1 MRYPNWAQVY
11 ANDPDIESYDKNQE
25 DIINLTIDSISPE
38 ACIQNFQNEPNL
50 ISISVT
56 PITNEIQV
64 LHHLTT
70 IGGNISDPQ
79 KKLVALTGFDSE
91 ARAVMLD
98 PKLFEFANNVEI
110 PTWTNLSKAKDKKE
124 LLGCILSRSTLKFRS
139 IINIPP
145 LLAKCFINKSSGAPE
160 DLFFDCVAAIKAFD
174 STHKESTEFPSA
186 DKHCRRILFFIWAA
200 AVKKIKETIVV
211 SSDNCHLKKFQ
222 NDLHHHSILSKSVLN
237 PDSSSAIT
245 PSDSTLNS
253 LAGSISSLTNHLESA
268 KDEKN
273 LSNDSKLNKFD
284 KLPEFSKK
292 TILHASAR
300 SKESERMTVNDDF
313 NKLLQQNS
321 LSRARTHL
329 NQTLASYKCN
339 IDACAILVAT
349 IMAGDLIWTRS
360 SHTPEKFTIFL
371 MGKPN
376 PKRQSMSQKDW
387 LKLHLQEADGQNGLD
402 DKMIEKLAHFNYD
415 YPIGLADLRHFINNM
430 TGCSRLMF
438 YPTSA
443 ASLSLVSW
451 IDHIDDNELI
461 YEMQFDIDSL
471 FGLKIC
477 LTIDRGM
484 QLFLQSCQD
493 ASNINGVN
501 FTYLDFSFDQNSI
514 ERGRFTCNPP
524 PPLLALFSDTK
535 KSDNNEDTRQG
546 KSRRKNALSGI
557 GQDEDKESNL
567 IQMDNKNDKW
577 ILNKDEDYRKVFN
590 KEIWKENPP
599 PIINKSKNVVTQELS
614 AKDSVTTIAKE
625 AMRNQTNT
633 QKPNTTISKRNA
645 DNLQISNRQ

>member
-1 MRYPNWAQVY
+1 
-11 ANDPDIESYDKNQE
+11 
-25 DIINLTIDSISPE
+25 
-38 ACIQNFQNEPNL
+38 
-50 ISISVT
+50 
-56 PITNEIQV
+56 
-64 LHHLTT
+64 
-70 IGGNISDPQ
+70 
-79 KKLVALTGFDSE
+79 
-91 ARAVMLD
+91 
-98 PKLFEFANNVEI
+98 
-110 PTWTNLSKAKDKKE
+110 
-124 LLGCILSRSTLKFRS
+124 
-139 IINIPP
+139 
-145 LLAKCFINKSSGAPE
+145 
-160 DLFFDCVAAIKAFD
+160 
-174 STHKESTEFPSA
+174 
-186 DKHCRRILFFIWAA
+186 
-200 AVKKIKETIVV
+200 
-211 SSDNCHLKKFQ
+211 
-222 NDLHHHSILSKSVLN
+222 
-237 PDSSSAIT
+237 
-245 PSDSTLNS
+245 
-253 LAGSISSLTNHLESA
+253 
-268 KDEKN
+268 
-273 LSNDSKLNKFD
+273 
-284 KLPEFSKK
+284 
-292 TILHASAR
+292 
-300 SKESERMTVNDDF
+300 
-313 NKLLQQNS
+313 
-321 LSRARTHL
+321 
-329 NQTLASYKCN
+329 
-339 IDACAILVAT
+339 
-349 IMAGDLIWTRS
+349 MAGDLIWTRS

-535 KSDNNEDTRQG
+535 KSDNNEETRQG
-546 KSRRKNALSGI
+546 KSRRRNALSGI

-599 PIINKSKNVVTQELS
+599 PIMNKSKKRCCPRALSRGFCYDNCNRSHEKPDKDTEAKYDNWQKKCRQS
-614 AKDSVTTIAKE
+614 AK
-625 AMRNQTNT
+625 
-633 QKPNTTISKRNA
+633 
-645 DNLQISNRQ
+645 